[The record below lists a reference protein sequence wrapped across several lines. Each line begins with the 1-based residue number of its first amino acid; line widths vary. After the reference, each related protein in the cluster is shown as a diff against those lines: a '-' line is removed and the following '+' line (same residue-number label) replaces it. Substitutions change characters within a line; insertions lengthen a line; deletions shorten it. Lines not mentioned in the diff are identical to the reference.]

1 MLIVERVCVNMGVCS
16 FSAAVDE
23 LPNSACIAH
32 PLRLELTPRPL
43 PRAQPATK
51 GTTVTKLAYSVQEA
65 ADMIGCSPR
74 TIHTLITNHDLA
86 AFTMTDKPKAKRYI
100 RHDDLVA
107 YVDHCRDTKAA

>member
-1 MLIVERVCVNMGVCS
+1 M
-16 FSAAVDE
+16 
-23 LPNSACIAH
+23 
-32 PLRLELTPRPL
+32 
-43 PRAQPATK
+43 
-51 GTTVTKLAYSVQEA
+51 TKLAYSVHEA